1 MKYHHW
7 PKLLVLISLFIASL
21 NADAYRGL
29 DREIADE
36 KRVALVIGNSN
47 YRQHYLPNPR
57 NDATDMAQRLQ
68 KYGFTVIH
76 KQDLNQRQF
85 KNAVRDFKQ
94 RISKDGISLFYYAG
108 HGIQIEG
115 RNYLLPVG
123 SDIQSAED
131 VEYNAIDAQ
140 WIVKGMNKAGSRVNI
155 IILDACRNN
164 PFRGF
169 FRSQEGLAAMH
180 APDGT
185 IISYA
190 TALGKKAS
198 DGSGRN
204 GLYTEQLLAAIQ
216 TPGLSIEKVFKQT
229 ATGVKQKSGGQQVP
243 WVSTS
248 LTGKDFCF
256 TLCQQAPSVDIS
268 QLLHM
273 CKMHYKANHLTSGR
287 GGTALACY
295 EEVLKKEPLNL
306 EAVAGIEKIE
316 ARYISWI
323 KRALDSGQTE
333 RAKRYLASLRLV
345 NPESPQL
352 VDFEARLQASL
363 SQISRKAE
371 SSVNKKVFRDRL
383 KDGSLGPEMVWIPAG
398 SFRMGDL
405 QGGGNKDE
413 KPIHQV
419 SVGRFAMGRYEV
431 TFAEYD
437 KFAQATGRQKPS
449 DEGWGRGN
457 RPVINVSWHEATA
470 YAKWLSQQTGQQYR
484 LPTEAEWGYA
494 ARARTTTKYW
504 WGNTASHEYA
514 NYGADSC
521 CSGLAKGKDRWK
533 YTSPVGSFEPNP
545 FSLYDTVGNVWEW
558 TCSLYDKKYNGKEQK
573 CLIKSNS
580 KSNYFVLRGGS
591 WYNEARVVRS
601 VSHLRRQPARRFW
614 EVGFRLAR
622 LP

>member
-1 MKYHHW
+1 
-7 PKLLVLISLFIASL
+7 
-21 NADAYRGL
+21 
-29 DREIADE
+29 
-36 KRVALVIGNSN
+36 
-47 YRQHYLPNPR
+47 
-57 NDATDMAQRLQ
+57 
-68 KYGFTVIH
+68 
-76 KQDLNQRQF
+76 
-85 KNAVRDFKQ
+85 
-94 RISKDGISLFYYAG
+94 
-108 HGIQIEG
+108 
-115 RNYLLPVG
+115 
-123 SDIQSAED
+123 
-131 VEYNAIDAQ
+131 
-140 WIVKGMNKAGSRVNI
+140 MNKAGSRVNI

-198 DGSGRN
+198 DGEGRN

-398 SFRMGDL
+398 SFRMGKKNLRDL
-405 QGGGNKDE
+405 
-413 KPIHQV
+413 
-419 SVGRFAMGRYEV
+419 
-431 TFAEYD
+431 
-437 KFAQATGRQKPS
+437 
-449 DEGWGRGN
+449 
-457 RPVINVSWHEATA
+457 
-470 YAKWLSQQTGQQYR
+470 
-484 LPTEAEWGYA
+484 
-494 ARARTTTKYW
+494 
-504 WGNTASHEYA
+504 A
-514 NYGADSC
+514 N
-521 CSGLAKGKDRWK
+521 L
-533 YTSPVGSFEPNP
+533 
-545 FSLYDTVGNVWEW
+545 
-558 TCSLYDKKYNGKEQK
+558 
-573 CLIKSNS
+573 
-580 KSNYFVLRGGS
+580 
-591 WYNEARVVRS
+591 
-601 VSHLRRQPARRFW
+601 
-614 EVGFRLAR
+614 
-622 LP
+622 